1 MTRLTPRLVRRI
13 LITSICALP
22 LIAGGTAAAAP
33 ALQPCSDSPGL
44 CGSIDVPLDRANP
57 GAGTTAVGFTLFPH
71 ADASIASQGTILAI
85 AGGPGISS
93 TSEWNGYFDE
103 LGPLLDA
110 RDLLLVDA
118 RGTGRSGAIACD
130 ALQHGVGTILAAV
143 AACGAQLGS
152 TISAYGTPAVADD
165 IDAVR
170 SALGIDRLDV
180 LGTSYG
186 GLVAEVYAIRHPAH
200 LRTLTLDAPGN
211 PSGGDFW
218 QTGSLHQMLRTV
230 ELICGRS
237 PSCNPDTPD
246 PVGQIAWLAK
256 ALRSHPLV
264 GNAYDAGGQLH
275 HVVLDETKL
284 IANVLENS
292 DGGYLYQ
299 GEIAAAAASLRA
311 GDPAPLLRIAA
322 QTDVPAFFDSGD
334 PAFFSSGLNAAV
346 YCAEWPVPWNES
358 ATPAVREAQYRQTL
372 QALPGGTLAPF
383 AGDAW
388 SAFLGIGPTGDFC
401 TPWPTSQQP
410 AAPAGPGSVY
420 PTTPTLVLSGEYDL
434 QIPSEQA
441 QAVAARFP
449 GSQFVVLAKT
459 GHTTLP
465 SNGCAQGMVAEFIE
479 SAGPVDSSCSTSFA
493 PGYAVGRF
501 PVRAADA
508 VPARVDP
515 GAGDSSTAADRR
527 IATAAWSA
535 AYDALQQGFVGPPE
549 AKAFGLRGGRYRY
562 RFGDAR
568 DKVVL
573 DGVRF
578 TADVAVSGHTGYDY
592 ATGITKTLLDV
603 SVGGLRIGRLQ
614 ITGQLF
620 PHVEPLRVRGR
631 LNGHRVALL
640 VPTA

>member
-1 MTRLTPRLVRRI
+1 MTTLTLRRARRMLV
-13 LITSICALP
+13 TAICALP
-22 LIAGGTAAAAP
+22 MLAGSTASAAP
-33 ALQPCSDSPGL
+33 ALQPCTDSPGL
-44 CGSIDVPLDRANP
+44 CGSIDVPHDRANP
-57 GAGTTAVGFTLFPH
+57 LAGTTAIGFTLVPH
-71 ADASIASQGTILAI
+71 ADASVPSAGTILAI

-93 TSEWNGYFDE
+93 TSEWNGYLDE

-118 RGTGRSGAIACD
+118 RGTGRSGAIDCE
-130 ALQHGVGTILAAV
+130 ALQHGVGTVLAAV

-152 TISAYGTPAVADD
+152 AISDYGTPAFADD

-218 QTGSLHQMLRTV
+218 QTGSLHQLLRTV
-230 ELICGRS
+230 DLICERS
-237 PSCNPDTPD
+237 PNCNPDQPD
-246 PVGQIAWLAK
+246 PIGQIAWLAK
-256 ALRSHPLV
+256 ALRAHPLV

-284 IANVLENS
+284 ISNVLENS

-322 QTDVPAFFDSGD
+322 QTDFAAFFDSGD

-346 YCAEWPVPWNES
+346 ACSEWPVPWNET
-358 ATPAVREAQYRQTL
+358 ATPVLREAQYGKAL
-372 QALPGGTLAPF
+372 QGLPAGTFAPF
-383 AGDAW
+383 AGNAW
-388 SAFLGIGPTGDFC
+388 SAFLGLGPTGDFC
-401 TPWPTSQQP
+401 TPWPITQQP
-410 AAPAGPGSVY
+410 AAPAGPGFVY
-420 PTTPTLVLSGEYDL
+420 PSVPALVLSGEYDL
-434 QIPSEQA
+434 QIPNEQA
-441 QAVAARFP
+441 RAVAARFP
-449 GSQFVVLAKT
+449 GSQFVVFARA

-465 SNGCAQGMVAEFIE
+465 SNGCAQGIVSEFIE
-479 SAGPVDSSCSTSFA
+479 TAGPVDSSCAASFA

-501 PVRAADA
+501 PVKAADA

-515 GAGDSSTAADRR
+515 DARDSSTAADRR
-527 IATAAWSA
+527 IATAAWAA

-549 AKAFGLRGGRYRY
+549 GKAFGLRGGDYLY
-562 RFGDAR
+562 RFGDTR
-568 DKVVL
+568 DKVLL

-578 TADVAVSGHTGYDY
+578 TSDVAVSGHTGYEY
-592 ATGITKTLLDV
+592 ATGVTKTLLDV
-603 SVGGLRIGRLQ
+603 SMNGQQIGRLQ

-620 PHVEPLRVRGR
+620 PHIESLKVRGR

>member
-1 MTRLTPRLVRRI
+1 MTRFTLHLIGRALVA
-13 LITSICALP
+13 SICALP
-22 LIAGGTAAAAP
+22 LLAGATASAAP
-33 ALQPCSDSPGL
+33 ALQPCTDSPGL

-57 GAGTTAVGFTLFPH
+57 LAGTTAIGFTLIPH
-71 ADASIASQGTILAI
+71 GDASVASQGTILAI

-93 TSEWNGYFDE
+93 TSEWNGYLDE

-118 RGTGRSGAIACD
+118 RGTGRSGAIDCQ
-130 ALQHGVGTILAAV
+130 ALQHGVGTVLAAV

-152 TISAYGTPAVADD
+152 TISDYGTSAVADD

-170 SALGIDRLDV
+170 GALGIDRLDV

-211 PSGGDFW
+211 PSGADFW
-218 QTGSLHQMLRTV
+218 QVGSLHQMLRTV
-230 ELICGRS
+230 DLICERS
-237 PSCNPDTPD
+237 PSCNPDVPD
-246 PVGQIAWLAK
+246 PIGQIAWLAK
-256 ALRSHPLV
+256 ALRAHPLV

-311 GDPAPLLRIAA
+311 GDPVPLLRIAA
-322 QTDVPAFFDSGD
+322 QTDFPAFLDSGD

-346 YCAEWPVPWNES
+346 VCAEWPVPWSES
-358 ATPAVREAQYRQTL
+358 AAPAVRQAQYGKALR
-372 QALPGGTLAPF
+372 ALPAGTLAPF
-383 AGDAW
+383 GSDAW
-388 SAFLGIGPTGDFC
+388 SAFLGLGPTGDFC
-401 TPWPTSQQP
+401 TPWPITQQP
-410 AAPAGPGSVY
+410 AAPAGPGLAYPSV
-420 PTTPTLVLSGEYDL
+420 PTLVLSGEYDL
-434 QIPSEQA
+434 QIPNEQA
-441 QAVAARFP
+441 QKVAARFP

-465 SNGCAQGMVAEFIE
+465 SNGCAQGMVGEFIE
-479 SAGPVDSSCSTSFA
+479 SAAPVDSTCSTSFA

-501 PVRAADA
+501 PVKAADA

-549 AKAFGLRGGRYRY
+549 AKAFGLRGGRYHY
-562 RFGDAR
+562 RFGDTGDRVA
-568 DKVVL
+568 L
-573 DGVRF
+573 DDVRF
-578 TADVAVSGHTGYDY
+578 TSDVAVSGLTGYDY
-592 ATGITKTLLDV
+592 ATGATKTLLDV
-603 SVGGLRIGRLQ
+603 SLGGRGIGRLR

-620 PHVEPLRVRGR
+620 PHVGALTVRGR

>member
-1 MTRLTPRLVRRI
+1 MTRLTLRRVRRI
-13 LITSICALP
+13 LLTSICALP
-22 LIAGGTAAAAP
+22 LIAGTASAAS

-57 GAGTTAVGFTLFPH
+57 LAGTTAVGFTLIPH

-93 TSEWNGYFDE
+93 TSEWNGYLNE

-118 RGTGRSGAIACD
+118 RGTGRSGAIDCED
-130 ALQHGVGTILAAV
+130 LQHGVGTILAAV

-152 TISAYGTPAVADD
+152 TISDYGTPAVADD

-186 GLVAEVYAIRHPAH
+186 GLVAEVYAIRHPAQ

-218 QTGSLHQMLRTV
+218 QVGSLHQMLRTV
-230 ELICGRS
+230 DEICKRS

-246 PVGQIAWLAK
+246 PIGQIAWLAK
-256 ALRSHPLV
+256 ALRAHPLE
-264 GNAYDAGGQLH
+264 GDAYDAGGQLQ
-275 HVVLDETKL
+275 HVVLDEATL
-284 IANVLENS
+284 IGNVLFNS

-322 QTDVPAFFDSGD
+322 QTDFPAFFDSGD
-334 PAFFSSGLNAAV
+334 PAFISSGLNAAV

-358 ATPAVREAQYRQTL
+358 ATPAVREAQYRQAL
-372 QALPGGTLAPF
+372 QAVPAGTLAPF

-410 AAPAGPGSVY
+410 AAPAG
-420 PTTPTLVLSGEYDL
+420 
-434 QIPSEQA
+434 
-441 QAVAARFP
+441 R
-449 GSQFVVLAKT
+449 
-459 GHTTLP
+459 
-465 SNGCAQGMVAEFIE
+465 
-479 SAGPVDSSCSTSFA
+479 
-493 PGYAVGRF
+493 
-501 PVRAADA
+501 
-508 VPARVDP
+508 
-515 GAGDSSTAADRR
+515 
-527 IATAAWSA
+527 
-535 AYDALQQGFVGPPE
+535 
-549 AKAFGLRGGRYRY
+549 
-562 RFGDAR
+562 
-568 DKVVL
+568 
-573 DGVRF
+573 
-578 TADVAVSGHTGYDY
+578 
-592 ATGITKTLLDV
+592 
-603 SVGGLRIGRLQ
+603 
-614 ITGQLF
+614 
-620 PHVEPLRVRGR
+620 
-631 LNGHRVALL
+631 
-640 VPTA
+640 

>member
-1 MTRLTPRLVRRI
+1 MTSLSLRLVRGV
-13 LITSICALP
+13 LVTSICALP
-22 LIAGGTAAAAP
+22 LLAGSTASAAP
-33 ALQPCSDSPGL
+33 PLQPCTDSPGL

-57 GAGTTAVGFTLFPH
+57 LAGTTAIGFTLIPH
-71 ADASIASQGTILAI
+71 GDPAVASQGTILAI

-93 TSEWNGYFDE
+93 TSELNGYLDE

-118 RGTGRSGAIACD
+118 RGTGRSGAIDCQ

-152 TISAYGTPAVADD
+152 TVSDYGTPAVADD

-170 SALGIDRLDV
+170 IALGIDRLDV
-180 LGTSYG
+180 VGTSYG

-218 QTGSLHQMLRTV
+218 QVGSLHQMLRTV
-230 ELICGRS
+230 DQICRRS
-237 PSCNPDTPD
+237 PSCGPETPD
-246 PVGQIAWLAK
+246 PTGQIAWLAK
-256 ALRSHPLV
+256 TLREHPLV
-264 GNAYDAGGQLH
+264 GDAYDAGGQLH

-284 IANVLENS
+284 ITNVLTNN

-299 GEIAAAAASLRA
+299 GEISAAAAALRA

-322 QTDVPAFFDSGD
+322 QTDFPAVFDEGD
-334 PAFFSSGLNAAV
+334 PSFFSIGLNAAV
-346 YCAEWPVPWNES
+346 ACAEWPVPWQES
-358 ATPAVREAQYRQTL
+358 APPAVREAQYGEAL
-372 QALPGGTLAPF
+372 QDLPAGTLAPF
-383 AGDAW
+383 GSDAW
-388 SAFLGIGPTGDFC
+388 SAFLDIGPTGDFC
-401 TPWPTSQQP
+401 TPWPITRQP
-410 AAPAGPGSVY
+410 AAPAGPGLVY
-420 PTTPTLVLSGEYDL
+420 PAVPTLVLSGEYDL
-434 QIPSEQA
+434 QIPNEQA

-465 SNGCAQGMVAEFIE
+465 SNGCARGMVGEFIE
-479 SAGPVDSSCSTSFA
+479 SAGPVDPTCSTSFA

-501 PVRAADA
+501 AVKAADA
-508 VPARVDP
+508 APARVDP
-515 GAGDSSTAADRR
+515 GAGDASTAADRR

-549 AKAFGLRGGRYRY
+549 ATALGLRGGRYHY
-562 RFGDAR
+562 RFGDTR
-568 DKVVL
+568 DKVML
-573 DGVRF
+573 NGVRF
-578 TADVAVSGHTGYDY
+578 TSDVAVSGHTGYDY
-592 ATGITKTLLDV
+592 ATGTTKTLLDV
-603 SVGGLRIGRLQ
+603 SVSGRDIGRLK

-620 PHVEPLRVRGR
+620 PHSGSLTLRGR
-631 LNGHRVALL
+631 LNGHRLALL

>member
-1 MTRLTPRLVRRI
+1 MTNLALRLSRRALVM
-13 LITSICALP
+13 SICALP
-22 LIAGGTAAAAP
+22 MFAGSAASAAP
-33 ALQPCSDSPGL
+33 ALQPCTDSPGM
-44 CGSIDVPLDRANP
+44 CGSIDVPLDRSDP
-57 GAGTTAVGFTLFPH
+57 LAGTTAIGFTLIPH
-71 ADASIASQGTILAI
+71 GDASVASQGTILAI

-93 TSEWNGYFDE
+93 TSEWNGYLDQ

-118 RGTGRSGAIACD
+118 RGTGRSGAIDCP
-130 ALQHGVGTILAAV
+130 ALQHGVGTVLAAV
-143 AACGAQLGS
+143 AACGAQLGG
-152 TISAYGTPAVADD
+152 TISDYGTPAVADD

-218 QTGSLHQMLRTV
+218 QIGALHQMLRTV
-230 ELICGRS
+230 DLICERS
-237 PSCNPDTPD
+237 PSCSPDVPD
-246 PVGQIAWLAK
+246 PIGQIAWLAK
-256 ALRSHPLV
+256 TLRAHPLV
-264 GNAYDAGGQLH
+264 GNAYDAGGELH

-299 GEIAAAAASLRA
+299 GEIAAAAVSLRA

-322 QTDVPAFFDSGD
+322 QTDSPAFFDAGD
-334 PAFFSSGLNAAV
+334 PAFFSIGLNAAV
-346 YCAEWPVPWNES
+346 YCAEWPVPWTES
-358 ATPAVREAQYRQTL
+358 ATPSAREAQYGKALR
-372 QALPGGTLAPF
+372 ALPTGTLAPF
-383 AGDAW
+383 GGDAW
-388 SAFLGIGPTGDFC
+388 SAFLGLGPTGDFC
-401 TPWPTSQQP
+401 TPWPITQQP
-410 AAPAGPGSVY
+410 AAPAGPGFVY
-420 PTTPTLVLSGEYDL
+420 PSVPTLVLSGEYDL
-434 QIPSEQA
+434 QIPNEQA

-465 SNGCAQGMVAEFIE
+465 SNGCAQGMVGEFIDG
-479 SAGPVDSSCSTSFA
+479 AGPVDTTCSTSFA

-501 PVRAADA
+501 PVKAADA

-515 GAGDSSTAADRR
+515 GAGDSSTAMDRR

-549 AKAFGLRGGRYRY
+549 AKAIGLRGGRYRY
-562 RFGDAR
+562 RFGDTR

-578 TADVAVSGHTGYDY
+578 TSDVAVSGHTGYDY
-592 ATGITKTLLDV
+592 ATGTTKTLLDV
-603 SVGGLRIGRLQ
+603 SVGGRGIGRLR

-620 PHVEPLRVRGR
+620 PHEGSLTVRGR

>member
-1 MTRLTPRLVRRI
+1 M
-13 LITSICALP
+13 
-22 LIAGGTAAAAP
+22 
-33 ALQPCSDSPGL
+33 
-44 CGSIDVPLDRANP
+44 
-57 GAGTTAVGFTLFPH
+57 
-71 ADASIASQGTILAI
+71 
-85 AGGPGISS
+85 
-93 TSEWNGYFDE
+93 
-103 LGPLLDA
+103 
-110 RDLLLVDA
+110 DA
-118 RGTGRSGAIACD
+118 RGTGRSGAIDCQ
-130 ALQHGVGTILAAV
+130 ALQHGVGTVLAAV

-152 TISAYGTPAVADD
+152 TISDYGTPAVADD

-186 GLVAEVYAIRHPAH
+186 GLVAEVYAIRHAAH

-218 QTGSLHQMLRTV
+218 QVGSLHQMLRTV
-230 ELICGRS
+230 DLICERS
-237 PSCNPDTPD
+237 PSCNPDMPD
-246 PVGQIAWLAK
+246 PIGQIAWLAK
-256 ALRSHPLV
+256 ALRAHPLV

-322 QTDVPAFFDSGD
+322 QTDFPAFFDSGD

-346 YCAEWPVPWNES
+346 VLRRMARAVERERHAGGARGAVRQGAASAARRARSRRSAATHGRRSSASARPATSAHRGPSRSSPRRPPAPGSSIPASRLSSSAASTTCRSRTSRRRPWLRAS
-358 ATPAVREAQYRQTL
+358 RAASSSCSRRPATPPCRRTDAR
-372 QALPGGTLAPF
+372 GG
-383 AGDAW
+383 W
-388 SAFLGIGPTGDFC
+388 SA
-401 TPWPTSQQP
+401 SSSR
-410 AAPAGPGSVY
+410 APA
-420 PTTPTLVLSGEYDL
+420 
-434 QIPSEQA
+434 
-441 QAVAARFP
+441 
-449 GSQFVVLAKT
+449 
-459 GHTTLP
+459 
-465 SNGCAQGMVAEFIE
+465 
-479 SAGPVDSSCSTSFA
+479 PVDSTCSTSFA

-501 PVRAADA
+501 PVKAADA

-515 GAGDSSTAADRR
+515 GAGDSSTAMDRR

-549 AKAFGLRGGRYRY
+549 AKAFGLRGGHYRY
-562 RFGDAR
+562 RFGDTR

-578 TADVAVSGHTGYDY
+578 TSDVAVSGHTGYDY
-592 ATGITKTLLDV
+592 ATGATKTLLDV
-603 SVGGLRIGRLQ
+603 SVGGRGVGRLR

-620 PHVEPLRVRGR
+620 PHDGSLTVRGR

>member
-1 MTRLTPRLVRRI
+1 MTRLPLRLVRRI
-13 LITSICALP
+13 LVTSICALP
-22 LIAGGTAAAAP
+22 LIAGSAASAAP
-33 ALQPCSDSPGL
+33 ALQPCTDSPGL
-44 CGSIDVPLDRANP
+44 CGSVDVPLDRANP
-57 GAGTTAVGFTLFPH
+57 LAGTIAIGFTLIPH
-71 ADASIASQGTILAI
+71 ADASVAAQGTILAI
-85 AGGPGISS
+85 TGGPGISS
-93 TSEWNGYFDE
+93 TGDWNGRLDE
-103 LGPLLDA
+103 LGPLLDT

-118 RGTGRSGAIACD
+118 RGTGRSGAIECE
-130 ALQHGVGTILAAV
+130 ALQHGVGALHAAV

-152 TISAYGTPAVADD
+152 TISDYGTPAVADD

-218 QTGSLHQMLRTV
+218 QVGALHQMLRTV
-230 ELICGRS
+230 DLICKRS

-246 PVGQIAWLAK
+246 PIGQIAWLAQ
-256 ALRSHPLV
+256 ALRAHPLV
-264 GNAYDAGGQLH
+264 GDAHDAGGQLH

-284 IANVLENS
+284 IGNVLENS
-292 DGGYLYQ
+292 DGGFLYQ

-311 GDPAPLLRIAA
+311 GDPTPLLRIAA
-322 QTDVPAFFDSGD
+322 QTDFPAFFDTGD
-334 PAFFSSGLNAAV
+334 PAGFSIGLNAAV
-346 YCAEWPVPWNES
+346 ACAEFPVPWNETAS
-358 ATPAVREAQYRQTL
+358 PAVREAQYRQAL
-372 QALPGGTLAPF
+372 QALPAGTLAPF

-388 SAFLGIGPTGDFC
+388 SAFLDFGPTGDFC
-401 TPWPTSQQP
+401 TPWPISQQP
-410 AAPAGPGSVY
+410 AAPAGPGFVY
-420 PTTPTLVLSGEYDL
+420 PSVPTLVLSGEYDL
-434 QIPSEQA
+434 LIPSEQA

-449 GSQFVVLAKT
+449 GSQFVVIAKT

-465 SNGCAQGMVAEFIE
+465 SSGCAQGMVGEFIE
-479 SAGPVDSSCSTSFA
+479 TGGPVDSSCSTSFA

-501 PVRAADA
+501 PLTAADA
-508 VPARVDP
+508 VAARVDP
-515 GAGDSSTAADRR
+515 GARDASTAADRR

-549 AKAFGLRGGRYRY
+549 GTAFGLRGGQYRY
-562 RFGDAR
+562 RFGDTR

-573 DGVRF
+573 SGVRF
-578 TADVAVSGHTGYDY
+578 TTDVAVSGHTGYEY
-592 ATGITKTLLDV
+592 ATGTTKTLLNV
-603 SVGGLRIGRLQ
+603 TMGGRHIGRLK

-620 PHVEPLRVRGR
+620 PHVESLAVRGR

>member
-1 MTRLTPRLVRRI
+1 MTRLTLRLVRRI
-13 LITSICALP
+13 LVTSICALP
-22 LIAGGTAAAAP
+22 LIAGATASAAP

-57 GAGTTAVGFTLFPH
+57 VAGTTAVGFTLFPH
-71 ADASIASQGTILAI
+71 TDTSVASKGTILAI

-93 TSEWNGYFDE
+93 TSEWNGYLNE

-118 RGTGRSGAIACD
+118 RGTGRSGAIACE

-152 TISAYGTPAVADD
+152 TISDYGTPAVADD

-218 QTGSLHQMLRTV
+218 QVGSLHQMLRTV
-230 ELICGRS
+230 DLICKRS

-246 PVGQIAWLAK
+246 PIGQITWLAK
-256 ALRSHPLV
+256 ALRAHPLV
-264 GNAYDAGGQLH
+264 GDAYDAGGQLQ

-322 QTDVPAFFDSGD
+322 QTDFPAFFDSGD

-346 YCAEWPVPWNES
+346 YCAEWPVPWNET
-358 ATPAVREAQYRQTL
+358 ATPAVRDAQYRQAL
-372 QALPGGTLAPF
+372 QALPAGTLAPF

-388 SAFLGIGPTGDFC
+388 SAFLNIGPTGDFC
-401 TPWPTSQQP
+401 TP
-410 AAPAGPGSVY
+410 
-420 PTTPTLVLSGEYDL
+420 
-434 QIPSEQA
+434 
-441 QAVAARFP
+441 
-449 GSQFVVLAKT
+449 
-459 GHTTLP
+459 
-465 SNGCAQGMVAEFIE
+465 
-479 SAGPVDSSCSTSFA
+479 
-493 PGYAVGRF
+493 
-501 PVRAADA
+501 
-508 VPARVDP
+508 
-515 GAGDSSTAADRR
+515 
-527 IATAAWSA
+527 
-535 AYDALQQGFVGPPE
+535 
-549 AKAFGLRGGRYRY
+549 
-562 RFGDAR
+562 
-568 DKVVL
+568 
-573 DGVRF
+573 
-578 TADVAVSGHTGYDY
+578 
-592 ATGITKTLLDV
+592 
-603 SVGGLRIGRLQ
+603 
-614 ITGQLF
+614 
-620 PHVEPLRVRGR
+620 
-631 LNGHRVALL
+631 LN
-640 VPTA
+640 